1 MPWLA
6 GARVSTMPLHTKRRS
21 SGLSATLPGS
31 REAPTW
37 SEQAVKLRY
46 DRNRIHRLEASAR
59 RSKTTRLIRADPGRQ
74 SVERAGRGRTSV
86 PIDPDNPA
94 LFDRECQPSLFQ
106 RQGGVAE
113 QLAAPA
119 VQRADVGVVVG
130 RDLFQIVD
138 GSDHLAGDGVA
149 LRRHPQQNFQQ
160 FDDRR
165 TI

>member
-6 GARVSTMPLHTKRRS
+6 GARVSTIPLHTNRRS
-21 SGLSATLPGS
+21 SKPSAILPGS

-37 SEQAVKLRY
+37 SEQAAKLRY
-46 DRNRIHRLEASAR
+46 DRNRIH
-59 RSKTTRLIRADPGRQ
+59 DPGRSGQ
-74 SVERAGRGRTSV
+74 PINLSARAGRTSV

-106 RQGGVAE
+106 RQGGVAK

-119 VQRADVGVVVG
+119 VQRADVGVVVS

-138 GSDHLAGDGVA
+138 GCDYLAGDGVA
-149 LRRHPQQNFQQ
+149 LRRHPQQNF
-160 FDDRR
+160 
-165 TI
+165 